1 MTFEN
6 MNTDDF
12 FPLLQQTLSDTFKI
26 DSYLMHAPY
35 QNFEKMDMGLRRMVW
50 GNYKTNSPLFS
61 LFGSSPYQI
70 IVLQSSLGFYNVIV
84 SLTTDAEP
92 DILGIMPFLAEPI
105 NQVTINRLI
114 RDNHIDPKYNSVLLH
129 FYYSLPVVDI
139 DELTL
144 MLQHFISFFIPAFK
158 TCSIEYV
165 NYKTESHNTSP
176 NEERF
181 QKFSSDYIAELISR
195 LEHCCQAMTAGNTA
209 QAIDFMKKTLDYS
222 ASFQSLPAKEIRSRI
237 ASLNFFLA
245 SRMFGT
251 AVHPIYVY
259 QQAEAF
265 SLRIKDANSQGEFAH
280 LPFDMVRKYSMLAK
294 NYTYE
299 KYSYLIRTVVNYID
313 QHLYSELTLSILAE
327 KFDKNPSYLS
337 NAFKKEVGETLTS
350 YIGRQRIRASLRYFN
365 TTNMSVAEVA
375 GAVDIP
381 DFGYFSKLFKRHVGI
396 SPREYKKM
404 LDK

>member
-259 QQAEAF
+259 QQAEA
-265 SLRIKDANSQGEFAH
+265 L
-280 LPFDMVRKYSMLAK
+280 
-294 NYTYE
+294 
-299 KYSYLIRTVVNYID
+299 
-313 QHLYSELTLSILAE
+313 
-327 KFDKNPSYLS
+327 
-337 NAFKKEVGETLTS
+337 
-350 YIGRQRIRASLRYFN
+350 
-365 TTNMSVAEVA
+365 
-375 GAVDIP
+375 
-381 DFGYFSKLFKRHVGI
+381 
-396 SPREYKKM
+396 
-404 LDK
+404 